1 MARLEINFAEGVR
14 GDPYESFDVTAAEGA
29 KVLDELKK
37 SNDGVTHSAFT
48 FRTSGAEGDGT
59 ASTVYVA
66 AGSVAWAELDDEKP
80 DEES

>member
-29 KVLDELKK
+29 KVLVAAATGEP
-37 SNDGVTHSAFT
+37 VI
-48 FRTSGAEGDGT
+48 FRTSGKEGDGT
-59 ASTVYVA
+59 PVAVFVA
-66 AGSVAWAELDDEKP
+66 AGAVAWAELDDERP